1 MTFPSFC
8 LMLPIE
14 RSNCSCSGATCQKP
28 GRNAWHSHGNSPRKI
43 IACCSQTGEPNIL
56 RPQILSCQPHKVE
69 LLSSIKP
76 ERAVP
81 EYLRLV
87 VSPILRLP
95 NIFAAGDFLCSFLL
109 RHRLVVGAYDWPTT
123 PKPTALS
130 PATQGPKCFTMF
142 HCFTQSPKALRSLQP
157 EALKPVTF
165 DLCSARG
172 KKPVTHSPKPVK
184 PQP

>member
-1 MTFPSFC
+1 MTLRELGLGFAAIVSDPKKWQAR
-8 LMLPIE
+8 LPIE

-28 GRNAWHSHGNSPRKI
+28 GRKAWHSHGNSPRKI

-69 LLSSIKP
+69 LSSSIKP

-109 RHRLVVGAYDWPTT
+109 RPTT
-123 PKPTALS
+123 GLPRLN
-130 PATQGPKCFTMF
+130 
-142 HCFTQSPKALRSLQP
+142 
-157 EALKPVTF
+157 
-165 DLCSARG
+165 
-172 KKPVTHSPKPVK
+172 